1 MNKCPAKINIKSRSD
16 YHIAYPKICLT
27 IFAEIIYSPLLYGGL
42 FKRSSFGGPVA
53 KASEARESMI
63 IFTQRSWIAA
73 RGDSHIITE
82 PRKDIARATRFTVS

>member
-1 MNKCPAKINIKSRSD
+1 MNKCPANINIKSIID
-16 YHIAYPKICLT
+16 YNIAYPKICLT

-42 FKRSSFGGPVA
+42 LRRSSFGGPVA
-53 KASEARESMI
+53 KASEARESII

-73 RGDSHIITE
+73 SGDSHMITD